1 MKCFRS
7 FQTSLLTCLP
17 RRDDASCVTN
27 CNPPSAPRDCSR
39 QEAHPSGQRCN
50 LGHNLLAASNSS
62 DNPPFHCFHISA
74 LLKIARWADNS
85 RFITDNLNRLHKY
98 LGARPCFSSSLPGAR
113 FLGCLRVR
121 PQLFYRRLRLM
132 SPDVIYSSSLVR
144 VSAESSK
151 LHNVRQT
158 SKLHNV
164 RQ

>member
-1 MKCFRS
+1 MTRVA
-7 FQTSLLTCLP
+7 SLTVIP
-17 RRDDASCVTN
+17 RLHPEIAAGR
-27 CNPPSAPRDCSR
+27 
-39 QEAHPSGQRCN
+39 EAHPSGQRCN
-50 LGHNLLAASNSS
+50 LGHNLLAASNSY

-121 PQLFYRRLRLM
+121 PQLFYRRLPLM

-144 VSAESSK
+144 VSA
-151 LHNVRQT
+151 V
-158 SKLHNV
+158 
-164 RQ
+164 